1 MTEMLNGL
9 KKLYKGKNAFARQIS
24 LFSICGIA
32 GLFNGYLALET
43 QGLAEVNISQK
54 VVFSVFLII
63 FALFFTGFETLFMH
77 DRELPDIDMQSIKL
91 AFRKVPFLI
100 FLTGVPFLIV
110 SLFTKYQ
117 YAAFCAE
124 TILSIPLTMMQA
136 GFSYNYRN
144 SDASL
149 LFKKFRVK
157 EYFMLLIKR
166 LWVVIASHIVTFV
179 FIFIIFF
186 ILGIALAIYFKGDV
200 NAISLAISSQQTA
213 VAKLSDYITSVLLIY
228 TLSIGV
234 LVWDYE
240 MLKTYEREEQ

>member
-1 MTEMLNGL
+1 MTQMLNGL
-9 KKLYKGKNAFARQIS
+9 KRLYTGKNTLPRQIS

-32 GLFNGYLALET
+32 GLLNGYFALET
-43 QGLAEVNISQK
+43 QGLTEAGIAQK
-54 VVFSVFLII
+54 VIFAVFLII

-77 DRELPDIDMQSIKL
+77 DRELPDIDMRSFKL
-91 AFRKVPFLI
+91 ALRKIPFLI
-100 FLTGVPFLIV
+100 FLAGLPFLIL

-117 YAAFCAE
+117 YAAFCIE
-124 TILSIPLTMMQA
+124 TIISIPLTMLQA

-144 SDASL
+144 NDAGI
-149 LFKKFRVK
+149 LFRKFRVK

-166 LWVVIASHIVTFV
+166 LWVVIVSHIVTFA

-186 ILGIALAIYFKGDV
+186 IIGIVLAIYFKGDI
-200 NAISLAISSQQTA
+200 NSITLTISAQQTA
-213 VAKLSDYITSVLLIY
+213 VAKLSNYITSILLIY

-240 MLKTYEREEQ
+240 MLKTYESEE